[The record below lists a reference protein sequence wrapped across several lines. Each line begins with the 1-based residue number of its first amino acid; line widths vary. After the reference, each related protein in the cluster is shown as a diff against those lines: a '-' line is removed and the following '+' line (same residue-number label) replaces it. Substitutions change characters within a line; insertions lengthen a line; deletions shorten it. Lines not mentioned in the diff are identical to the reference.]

1 VGYSARRNE
10 DEMASIRQAMAMGVV
25 TILSACGAPS
35 SDPKVA
41 EQGKPATFTYAPTL
55 DKPYRETNRRSE
67 EMSFPGTPTREAE
80 QWTLEWQVV
89 VTKETNLFKRSLRL
103 VGLKINVNGVELLR
117 GNEVQPKMAT
127 VDVLTD
133 KDSNVV
139 DVRGADQLSEA
150 IAALGDENSRA
161 VLARTFSAARLKA
174 LAVVRSQELHLDF
187 IGRPTPV
194 GSQWIATDPSS
205 RATREIKV
213 AGEEPCGDKRC
224 LHVTRQYD
232 LDGQLVFS
240 EVSARV
246 AAYVQAQGGDPT
258 KIALAGVDLKL
269 EDSLLIDPATM
280 EYHGARFN
288 QDATLRVTAP
298 NGELPVLLKVR
309 REVDYKY

>member
-1 VGYSARRNE
+1 
-10 DEMASIRQAMAMGVV
+10 MASIRQAMAMGVV
-25 TILSACGAPS
+25 AILSACGAPS
-35 SDPKVA
+35 SDSKAVAA
-41 EQGKPATFTYAPTL
+41 EQGKPAAFVYAPTL
-55 DKPYRETNRRSE
+55 DKPYSETNRRFE
-67 EMSFPGTPTREAE
+67 EMTIPGSPVREAE
-80 QWTLEWQVV
+80 EWTLEWQVV

-117 GNEVQPKMAT
+117 GDEVKAKMAT

-150 IAALGDENSRA
+150 IVALGEEKSRPA
-161 VLARTFSAARLKA
+161 LANTFSPTRLKA

-205 RATREIKV
+205 KATRQIKV
-213 AGEEPCGDKRC
+213 AGEEPCGEKRC

-232 LDGQLVFS
+232 IDGQVVFG
-240 EVSARV
+240 EVSSRV

-258 KIALAGVDLKL
+258 KVALAGVNLKL
-269 EDSLLIDPATM
+269 EDSLLIDPVTM

-298 NGELPVLLKVR
+298 SGEIPIVFKVR